1 MRTLHDL
8 LARFSRPL
16 RIAIQVSILAV
27 IVIAVGA
34 VGFIEYSAQPSFCL
48 NCHVMEPYYESW
60 ATSSHNDVACIE
72 CHYAPGVKAEA
83 MGKIQA
89 ANQVVKYVTGA
100 YGMKPWAEIEDASC
114 LRSGCHS
121 ERKLESEVDY
131 RGIRFDHAEH
141 LGELRRG
148 KQLRCTACHSQ
159 IVQGDHVAVTADTC
173 ILCHFKDR
181 PPGEPVAGCTGCHL
195 DPPRLVSDAGFVV
208 DHPRYVD
215 ELTSCIGC
223 HEEVTSG
230 SGGASQARCFTC
242 HNEPER
248 IDQYENIDLVHRV
261 HLADHNIECAQ
272 CHTPIEHRVT
282 SLASTFQLDCASCHQ
297 DVHDLQRRMYA
308 GTGGH
313 ATESMPS
320 FMFLARVS
328 CRGCH
333 GLPSETEGHD
343 QVQRAGEAACLSCH
357 GIRYANIL
365 PSWQQEME
373 QRVRR
378 VEAVVAGAQGRAGSA
393 PVRTRATVDSLIGL
407 ASENVEFVSVGK
419 GAHNIT
425 YADELLAAAVD
436 LVREAIETGGLP
448 YSVDDVDLGTR
459 VRKNI
464 CLRCHLGAED
474 LQVEFQGARF
484 DHRPHVTTAGLQ
496 CADCHTS
503 LDEHGGT
510 TIDSRE
516 TCDTCHHSQIRPM
529 NCARCHSG
537 PGGAPSSVIAHPTGN
552 FSHDVHRGAGLAC
565 ATCHTPPAMGAR
577 GLDCATCHERHHRPE
592 VTCVGCHQQGTIE
605 KHTPAMHGQ
614 CAVCHGAKI
623 AGITEW
629 SRKVCTVC
637 HTDRIKHNAPVEC
650 TQCHQIPAMAG
661 APEGTS

>member
-1 MRTLHDL
+1 MRALHDL

-60 ATSSHNDVACIE
+60 ATSSHNEVACIE

-83 MGKIQA
+83 MGKFQA
-89 ANQVVKYVTGA
+89 ANQVVKYVTGT

-114 LRSGCHS
+114 LRSGCHL
-121 ERKLESEVDY
+121 ERRLESEVDY
-131 RGIRFDHAEH
+131 RGIRFDHAQH

-173 ILCHFKDR
+173 FLCHFKDR
-181 PPGEPVAGCTGCHL
+181 PAGEPLAGCTGCHL

-230 SGGASQARCFTC
+230 SGGASHTRCFTC

-248 IDQYENIDLVHRV
+248 IDQYDNIDLVHRV

-282 SLASTFQLDCASCHQ
+282 SLASTFELDCASCHQ
-297 DVHDLQRRMYA
+297 SVHDLQRRMYA

-320 FMFLARVS
+320 FMYLARVS

-365 PSWQQEME
+365 PSWQREME

-378 VEAVVAGAQGRAGSA
+378 VGEAVASARSRIGSV
-393 PVRTRATVDSLIGL
+393 PVQTRATVDSLITL
-407 ASENVEFVSVGK
+407 ASDNVEFVRVGK

-425 YADELLAAAVD
+425 YARSSPVGSRTRSTTSTSVHGSRRMSVYAAIWA
-436 LVREAIETGGLP
+436 RRTCRWSSRACGSSTGP
-448 YSVDDVDLGTR
+448 
-459 VRKNI
+459 
-464 CLRCHLGAED
+464 
-474 LQVEFQGARF
+474 
-484 DHRPHVTTAGLQ
+484 
-496 CADCHTS
+496 TS
-503 LDEHGGT
+503 LLRGWVAPIAT
-510 TIDSRE
+510 
-516 TCDTCHHSQIRPM
+516 RPWM
-529 NCARCHSG
+529 N
-537 PGGAPSSVIAHPTGN
+537 
-552 FSHDVHRGAGLAC
+552 
-565 ATCHTPPAMGAR
+565 MGAR
-577 GLDCATCHERHHRPE
+577 RSTHERRATR
-592 VTCVGCHQQGTIE
+592 VTILRSG
-605 KHTPAMHGQ
+605 P
-614 CAVCHGAKI
+614 
-623 AGITEW
+623 
-629 SRKVCTVC
+629 
-637 HTDRIKHNAPVEC
+637 
-650 TQCHQIPAMAG
+650 
-661 APEGTS
+661 